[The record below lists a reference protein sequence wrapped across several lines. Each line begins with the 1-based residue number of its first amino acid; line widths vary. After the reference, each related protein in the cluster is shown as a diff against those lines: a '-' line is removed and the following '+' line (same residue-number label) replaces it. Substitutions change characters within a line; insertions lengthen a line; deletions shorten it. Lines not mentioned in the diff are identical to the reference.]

1 MGIPSFQGLTKLET
15 PSGAGDL
22 APTRMTVASYQ
33 QVKLIPHISFRNFE
47 ERNRMSK
54 SLTAELSRLL
64 TLQA

>member
-1 MGIPSFQGLTKLET
+1 MET